1 MKKRRRVK
9 RRLIVLLFMVGLTVI
24 LLFLLFAPIFNIKE
38 IEVYGST
45 RYPAE
50 VIRGTSGIIIGENGF
65 RQLKLKPESI
75 LDLRLLD
82 SEERI
87 RNSLSYVKTCVVRLH
102 LPDRVSIAITERE
115 PAAYLVYFDNYL
127 IVDEQGY
134 VLEVQSEKP
143 YGPLK
148 EIRGID
154 FQKYAI
160 GGQLEA
166 SDVSL
171 IRTGVT
177 IINTIIASDEHSNLK
192 LFEVL
197 DWVDMVDK
205 NTAMMSLDKRVIVR
219 FDPQDKLQYTIDFT
233 KEIFFKKISSKE
245 TGRLEFSGNQ
255 YPSFIPDQNTGL
267 GVVP

>member
-1 MKKRRRVK
+1 MKKRRGVK

-24 LLFLLFAPIFNIKE
+24 LLFLLFAPIFNIRE
-38 IEVYGST
+38 IEVYGSSK
-45 RYPAE
+45 YPDD
-50 VIRGTSGIIIGENGF
+50 VIREASGIIIGENGF
-65 RQLKLKPESI
+65 RQLSLKPESI

-87 RNSLSYVKTCVVRLH
+87 KRLSYVKSCTVRLH

-127 IVDEQGY
+127 VVDEQGY
-134 VLEVQSEKP
+134 VLEVQNERP
-143 YGPLK
+143 DGLLK

-154 FQKYAI
+154 FIKYSL

-177 IINTIIASDEHSNLK
+177 IINTIRISDEYSNLK
-192 LFEVL
+192 LFDVL
-197 DWVDMVDK
+197 DWVDMVDR
-205 NTAMMSLDKRVIVR
+205 NTAMISLDKRIIVR

-245 TGRLEFSGNQ
+245 TGRLEFSGDH
-255 YPSFIPDQNTGL
+255 YPSFIPD
-267 GVVP
+267 